1 MALMNGTEPNIEI
14 FKPFGDAFELMK
26 KILFQPFDFKKWLA
40 TGFAAFLTGHFG
52 GIGFNFPTNFGN
64 VRQPHAAQKINLL
77 EQWKP
82 WLPVIIIGFV
92 IFVLAL
98 VIVLMWLRSRGSF
111 IFTDCIVRNRGAIIE
126 PWREYRTEGNSY
138 FVFQLL
144 VMLVA
149 MAAVVVLAIVFVLLG
164 FLAGGHRELSGVV
177 MAALLVPLFICWIA
191 FSILINLIF
200 LFMAPVMYRQRCP
213 APDAATQVLRLIFA
227 NPAPFILFCLF
238 GIVLVLSM
246 LVIGCAVTCATCCIG
261 ALPYVGTVI
270 LLPVFVTLRSFSLL
284 FLRQFGSDYD
294 MWASLVPPEFLPILS
309 PASPAPPPS
318 TSALNAPPE
327 PRLPP
332 AG

>member
-1 MALMNGTEPNIEI
+1 MARMNGTEPKIEI

-98 VIVLMWLRSRGSF
+98 VIVLTWLKSRGSF
-111 IFTDCIVRNRGAIIE
+111 IFTDCIVRNHGAIVA
-126 PWREYRTEGNSY
+126 PWREYRPQGNSY

-149 MAAVVVLAIVFVLLG
+149 MVAVVALAIVFVSLG
-164 FLAGGHRELSGVV
+164 FLANGHREPSGVL
-177 MAALLVPLFICWIA
+177 MAALLLPLFICWIA
-191 FSILINLIF
+191 FCILINLIF
-200 LFMAPVMYRQRCP
+200 LFMALVMYRQRCP
-213 APDAATQVLRLIFA
+213 ASDAARQVLRLIFA
-227 NPAPFILFCLF
+227 DPAPFILFCLF
-238 GIVLVLSM
+238 GIVLFLAM
-246 LVIGCAVTCATCCIG
+246 LVVGCIVTCLTCCI
-261 ALPYVGTVI
+261 AAIPYVGTVI
-270 LLPVFVTLRSFSLL
+270 LLPVFVLLRSFSLL
-284 FLRQFGSDYD
+284 FLRQFGPEYD
-294 MWASLVPPEFLPILS
+294 VWASFMPPEFVPLLLPTPS
-309 PASPAPPPS
+309 SASGE
-318 TSALNAPPE
+318 T
-327 PRLPP
+327 
-332 AG
+332 G

>member
-40 TGFAAFLTGHFG
+40 IGFAAFLAGHFG
-52 GIGFNFPTNFGN
+52 GVGFSFPTNFGN
-64 VRQPHAAQKINLL
+64 VRQPRATQNINLL
-77 EQWKP
+77 ERWKP

-98 VIVLMWLRSRGSF
+98 VIVLTWLKSRGSF
-111 IFTDCIVRNRGAIIE
+111 IFTDCVVRNHGAIVA

-144 VMLVA
+144 VLFVA
-149 MAAVVVLAIVFVLLG
+149 MAAVVVLASVLVLLG
-164 FLAGGHRELSGVV
+164 VLASEPRGPSGMVI
-177 MAALLVPLFICWIA
+177 AALLIPLFICWIA

-213 APDAATQVLRLIFA
+213 ALDAARQVLRLIFA

-238 GIVLVLSM
+238 GIVVVLAM
-246 LVIGCAVTCATCCIG
+246 LVIGCVVTCVTCCIG
-261 ALPYVGTVI
+261 ALPYLGTVI
-270 LLPVFVTLRSFSLL
+270 LLPVFVTLHSFSLL
-284 FLRQFGSDYD
+284 FLRQFGPEYD
-294 MWASLVPPEFLPILS
+294 VWASFIPSEFRPVLLPL
-309 PASPAPPPS
+309 P
-318 TSALNAPPE
+318 TPPE
-327 PRLPP
+327 PPLPP